1 MKDEKANN
9 RSNVDAKLNVDL
21 NITAKKPTQETL
33 IHDTLD
39 IATLGI
45 ETLKVLVVDDDPV
58 DRMAVRRA
66 FKGADFQANLI
77 EAENCAKALSLIN
90 HHEFNCIFVDY
101 RLPDGNGLDLVK
113 QLRQQGIRI
122 PIISLTGQSNDQIA
136 VELMKAGASDYL
148 SKSTVSPGRL
158 RQVFQNVLRV
168 YHAEKAAE
176 LANRQR
182 EELLQQKEEFISRM
196 THDLQTPLVAAN
208 RMLQLMQEDAFGDV
222 PEKVK
227 QRMNVIIRSNED
239 LLQMVRNIVEAYT
252 YDANAKQFNLIP
264 FEMTELIDEI
274 IQELSSLA
282 NAKSLKLKAVL
293 VDSEMPQA
301 SFGIQGDRLEL
312 KRLLTNLVGNSL
324 KFTDRGSVTIQITA
338 ATPEIPWLTIQVQ
351 DTGSGIAPEDQPML
365 FERFRR
371 GQHKRSNS
379 GLGLYLCRQIV
390 EAHGGQ
396 ISVESQQGSGSTF
409 TVKLPTDKLPTD
421 KPPTA

>member
-1 MKDEKANN
+1 MKDETVNN
-9 RSNVDAKLNVDL
+9 ERNPAEKVDTNGDITVKSQKETLNNESL
-21 NITAKKPTQETL
+21 NIDSLEL
-33 IHDTLD
+33 EI
-39 IATLGI
+39 
-45 ETLKVLVVDDDPV
+45 LKVLVVDDDPV

-66 FKGADFQANLI
+66 FKGADFQAELM
-77 EAENCAKALSLIN
+77 EAENCAVALSLVST
-90 HHEFNCIFVDY
+90 HEFNCIFVDY

-113 QLRQQGIRI
+113 RLRQQGIRV

-182 EELLQQKEEFISRM
+182 EELLRQKEEFISRM

-208 RMLQLMQEDAFGDV
+208 RMLELIQEDAFGEV

-227 QRMNVIIRSNED
+227 QRMNVIIRSNKD

-252 YDANAKQFNLIP
+252 YDANAKQLNLIP
-264 FEMTELIDEI
+264 FEITELVHEI
-274 IQELSSLA
+274 IQELGSLA
-282 NAKSLKLKAVL
+282 KAKSLELKAIVM
-293 VDSEMPQA
+293 DTEAPQA
-301 SFGIQGDRLEL
+301 SFGLKGDRLEL

-324 KFTDRGSVTIQITA
+324 KFTDQGSVVLQVMA
-338 ATPEIPWLTIQVQ
+338 ATPETPWLTIQVQ
-351 DTGSGIAPEDQPML
+351 DTGSGIAPDDQPML

-396 ISVESQQGSGSTF
+396 ISVESQVGSGSTF
-409 TVKLPTDKLPTD
+409 TVRLPT
-421 KPPTA
+421 A

>member
-1 MKDEKANN
+1 MG
-9 RSNVDAKLNVDL
+9 
-21 NITAKKPTQETL
+21 
-33 IHDTLD
+33 
-39 IATLGI
+39 TLGTGI
-45 ETLKVLVVDDDPV
+45 LKVLVVDDDPV

-66 FKGADFQANLI
+66 FKGSDFQAELM
-77 EAENCAKALSLIN
+77 EAENCAAALSLISTQ
-90 HHEFNCIFVDY
+90 EFNCIFVDY

-113 QLRQQGIRI
+113 RLRQQGIRV
-122 PIISLTGQSNDQIA
+122 PIISLTGQSSDQIA

-208 RMLQLMQEDAFGDV
+208 RMLDLIREDAFGEV
-222 PEKVK
+222 PDKVK
-227 QRMNVIIRSNED
+227 QRMGVIIRSNED
-239 LLQMVRNIVEAYT
+239 LLLMVRNIVEAYT
-252 YDANAKQFNLIP
+252 YDANAKHFNLIP
-264 FEMTELIDEI
+264 FEMTELVNEI

-282 NAKSLKLKAVL
+282 RAKSLEFKSVIIDAEV
-293 VDSEMPQA
+293 PQA
-301 SFGIQGDRLEL
+301 SFGLKGDRLEL

-324 KFTDRGSVTIQITA
+324 KFTDQGSVVLKVAA
-338 ATPEIPWLTIQVQ
+338 ATPETPWLTIQVQ
-351 DTGSGIAPEDQPML
+351 DTGSGIAPDDQPML

-396 ISVESQQGSGSTF
+396 ISVESKLGSGSTF
-409 TVKLPTDKLPTD
+409 TVKLPP
-421 KPPTA
+421 A